1 MLQGF
6 IVGKHKQLE
15 NALESFAR
23 MSLYTLK
30 MYEKWSVLS
39 QS

>member
-6 IVGKHKQLE
+6 IMHKYKLLE
-15 NALESFAR
+15 NVLESFAR

-30 MYEKWSVLS
+30 MYE
-39 QS
+39 